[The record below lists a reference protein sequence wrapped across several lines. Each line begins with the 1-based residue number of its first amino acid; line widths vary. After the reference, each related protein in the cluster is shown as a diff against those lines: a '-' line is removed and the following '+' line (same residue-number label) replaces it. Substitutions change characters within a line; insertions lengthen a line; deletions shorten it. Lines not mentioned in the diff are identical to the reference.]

1 MINTILSI
9 LFNGLLA
16 FALYK
21 VNQKKDKPYYLLLCM
36 FFSLGLAKT
45 ILFNRVLTPTTSV
58 LYKILQAMVFITACA
73 IFYKQELYKKK

>member
-16 FALYK
+16 FAFYK
-21 VNQKKDKPYYLLLCM
+21 VNQKKDKPYYLLLCI

-45 ILFNRVLTPTTSV
+45 ILFNRVLTPTTNVIYIIFQV
-58 LYKILQAMVFITACA
+58 LVFITACVV
-73 IFYKQELYKKK
+73 FYKQELYKKK